1 MAYRTTAVHLERI
14 THSQV
19 RQIAPILQG
28 DHGLVVQCNNGKVVR
43 ALGGAF
49 SESLIE
55 LISDLFNLNAGV
67 GLLQKPALI

>member
-28 DHGLVVQCNNGKVVR
+28 DHGLVVQCNNGKVGR
-43 ALGGAF
+43 AFGGAF
-49 SESLIE
+49 SEPLIE
-55 LISDLFNLNAGV
+55 LISDFYNQDAGM
-67 GLLQKPALI
+67 GLRQKPVLI

>member
-1 MAYRTTAVHLERI
+1 M
-14 THSQV
+14 
-19 RQIAPILQG
+19 
-28 DHGLVVQCNNGKVVR
+28 VR